1 MTGGDD
7 GSNKLDTTEI
17 YQDNVWRTVSGK
29 LPVPMWGMNVRT
41 ISNRLILTGKLLHR
55 LILFIIYFLKFLG
68 GEFMESSSYKYRT
81 NIMEF
86 NKQTE
91 KWKDIGTMK
100 NGISY
105 HAVSVV
111 DYHQYAKW
119 CI

>member
-68 GEFMESSSYKYRT
+68 GEFMESSSYKYRR

-91 KWKDIGTMK
+91 NWEDIGNMNNK
-100 NGISY
+100 ISY